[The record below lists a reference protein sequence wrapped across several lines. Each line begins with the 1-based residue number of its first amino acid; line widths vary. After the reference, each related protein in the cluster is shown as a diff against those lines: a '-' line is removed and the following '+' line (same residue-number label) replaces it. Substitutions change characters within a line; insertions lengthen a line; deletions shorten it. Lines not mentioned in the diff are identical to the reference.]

1 MARKNP
7 QNEAKHAEREAR
19 KLRAFELR
27 RDAFTEQQIA
37 RELGVD
43 QSTVSRYLTEVLA
56 DMRERGVQTAEDW
69 RAIELEKLDRR
80 ERAAMQAL
88 TDIQPA
94 FASSGRIVEDTYLDK
109 DKKPQTRKLRDY
121 QTVLQAIGKLN
132 DISARRAKLLGLDSP
147 TRIEQSGEIKVESSY
162 DLSKITDP
170 DDVRKLMELLAKAET
185 GDDDAEA

>member
-185 GDDDAEA
+185 GEEAS

>member
-132 DISARRAKLLGLDSP
+132 DISARRAKLLGLDAPAKLETTTHEGTPAFDWSKLSEDE
-147 TRIEQSGEIKVESSY
+147 RKVMRAILEKTQTKEMH
-162 DLSKITDP
+162 D
-170 DDVRKLMELLAKAET
+170 EAE
-185 GDDDAEA
+185 

>member
-7 QNEAKHAEREAR
+7 QNEAKRADREVR

-37 RELGVD
+37 RELGVG

-69 RAIELEKLDRR
+69 RAIEMAKLDRR
-80 ERAAMQAL
+80 ERAALQVL

-94 FASSGRIVEDTYLDK
+94 FASSGKIVTDVSDDGRLV
-109 DKKPQTRKLRDY
+109 KLRDY

-132 DISARRAKLLGLDSP
+132 DISARRAKLLGLDQP
-147 TRIEQSGEIKVESSY
+147 TKIEQSGSLEVTTAY

-170 DDVRKLMELLAKAET
+170 EKVRQLMDLLAEAET
-185 GDDDAEA
+185 DSGEKLAE